1 LINLSIKEENT
12 ISEKIDMILS
22 NSKEKI
28 TKQELYQFLN
38 NKQSL
43 KRKKRADMLLRAMML
58 FSIQSILLIILLNYL
73 VSTHQKQTSEYFT

>member
-1 LINLSIKEENT
+1 MKEENT

-73 VSTHQKQTSEYFT
+73 VSTHHKQTSEYFT

>member
-1 LINLSIKEENT
+1 MKEENT
-12 ISEKIDMILS
+12 ISDKIDMILS

-43 KRKKRADMLLRAMML
+43 KRKKRADMLLRAMLL
-58 FSIQSILLIILLNYL
+58 FSIQLILLIILLNYL
-73 VSTHQKQTSEYFT
+73 VSTHHKQTSEYFT

>member
-1 LINLSIKEENT
+1 MKEENT
-12 ISEKIDMILS
+12 ISDKIDMILS

-73 VSTHQKQTSEYFT
+73 VSTHHKQTSEYFT

>member
-1 LINLSIKEENT
+1 
-12 ISEKIDMILS
+12 MILS

-58 FSIQSILLIILLNYL
+58 FSIQLILLIILLNYL
-73 VSTHQKQTSEYFT
+73 VSTHHKRTSEYFT